1 MSILALE
8 SGVEEQLQSKPFIHT
23 VVCQFLSQPWF
34 LLEVL
39 IILNIALGANIFMFR
54 KALVN
59 ILLLSIPG
67 VILGSLLMAFV
78 LKVILGYQDEDMN
91 WMQAITLGCSL
102 TSTDP
107 VALVALLKE
116 FGSTAKFNTLLEG

>member
-1 MSILALE
+1 
-8 SGVEEQLQSKPFIHT
+8 
-23 VVCQFLSQPWF
+23 
-34 LLEVL
+34 
-39 IILNIALGANIFMFR
+39 MFR
-54 KALVN
+54 KSLGN

-78 LKVILGYQDEDMN
+78 FKVILGYEDSDMN

-107 VALVALLKE
+107 VALVALLKD

>member
-1 MSILALE
+1 MFKKS
-8 SGVEEQLQSKPFIHT
+8 
-23 VVCQFLSQPWF
+23 
-34 LLEVL
+34 
-39 IILNIALGANIFMFR
+39 LGS
-54 KALVN
+54 

-78 LKVILGYQDEDMN
+78 FKVILGYADDDMN

-116 FGSTAKFNTLLEG
+116 FGSTAKFNTLL

>member
-1 MSILALE
+1 
-8 SGVEEQLQSKPFIHT
+8 
-23 VVCQFLSQPWF
+23 
-34 LLEVL
+34 L
-39 IILNIALGANIFMFR
+39 IKKIALGANIFMFR
-54 KALVN
+54 KSLGN

-67 VILGSLLMAFV
+67 VILGSLLIAFV
-78 LKVILGYQDEDMN
+78 LKIILGYSKEDMD

-116 FGSTAKFNTLLEG
+116 FGSTTRFNTLLEG